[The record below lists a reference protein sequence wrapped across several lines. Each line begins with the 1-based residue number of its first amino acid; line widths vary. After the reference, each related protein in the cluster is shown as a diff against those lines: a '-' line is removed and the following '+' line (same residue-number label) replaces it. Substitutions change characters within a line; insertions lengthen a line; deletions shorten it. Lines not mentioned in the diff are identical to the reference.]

1 MSRLC
6 WYGLPTPLPLAMV
19 YELHPHPT
27 AAVPSASY
35 GTRRHKPGEA
45 RDQPWAQ

>member
-19 YELHPHPT
+19 YELHPIGLHDL
-27 AAVPSASY
+27 
-35 GTRRHKPGEA
+35 G
-45 RDQPWAQ
+45 